1 MAWWQQVVGFWTC
14 ELNLEPTP
22 GNYPQKG
29 FLIGEGSVAP
39 DNVFHWSD
47 RASGIEDEAFDGY
60 STDSKVW
67 WESQA
72 GSTGAAMV
80 LRSSDGRTFEGV
92 SPPGSEEH
100 PGRYREFY
108 SIRAD
113 GTFNEVDKKLIG
125 GSWRLYSESSCKR
138 VTGPHHNILSYS
150 WWHRSDGLPPTMS
163 TAKEWVWLAPTLAT
177 ALCGNRPVDATAPPV
192 GGGRRS

>member
-1 MAWWQQVVGFWTC
+1 MLLLVAADLIAANSRAAADAHVLSGKMAWWQQVVGFWTC

-92 SPPGSEEH
+92 SPPGSEEY

-150 WWHRSDGLPPTMS
+150 
-163 TAKEWVWLAPTLAT
+163 
-177 ALCGNRPVDATAPPV
+177 
-192 GGGRRS
+192 GGIGARTTTHP